1 MLKYFIDTTQALI
14 IAALITGLVFG
25 YARAAFGKAGRLTVL
40 IGSLLGVLSGGVMA
54 YLKNA
59 TKKIDT
65 SMWNLRIFSVSLAV
79 LVLFLILSAVTAGMR
94 GKKGK
99 KAPSKA
105 LPVLDEA
112 RAVLLAVI
120 VCGALLYALPD
131 VLTYPYSI
139 LLVEK
144 SVLSTTFI
152 VKVIGI
158 LFGLG
163 LVFLAG
169 LAANR
174 GSERL
179 GRTTAFWVMTAVLAV
194 NAARQVT
201 VCLRVM
207 LTKRMIASTPT
218 LFNIA
223 KNAANHDTLFIYLS
237 LLVCLVV
244 AVLLWARTSV
254 IKEPYSNPAE
264 HRKLRKKRLVSRRWG
279 VVAALCLVM
288 TFMDMTVL
296 KAATNKTVELSPV
309 EDTRFDDENVYVTFE
324 QVEDGHLHRFA
335 YVTESGVQIRFIVIK
350 KPNSSSYGIGLDAC
364 DICGE
369 TGYYEKDGQVVCKLC
384 DVVMNI
390 NTIGFK
396 GGCNPIPLP
405 YEVRDGSLVFRMDD
419 ILAGEKEFR

>member
-14 IAALITGLVFG
+14 TAALITGLVFG
-25 YARAAFGKAGRLTVL
+25 YARAAFGKAGRYTVL

-94 GKKGK
+94 SKKDK

-105 LPVLDEA
+105 VFILDEA
-112 RAVLLAVI
+112 RAIMLAVI
-120 VCGALLYALPD
+120 VCGTLLYALPD

-335 YVTESGVQIRFIVIK
+335 YVTENGVQIRFIVIK

-396 GGCNPIPLP
+396 GGCNPIVIP
-405 YEVRDGSLVFRMDD
+405 YTIENGSIIVPIEGLV
-419 ILAGEKEFR
+419 AYEHEFK